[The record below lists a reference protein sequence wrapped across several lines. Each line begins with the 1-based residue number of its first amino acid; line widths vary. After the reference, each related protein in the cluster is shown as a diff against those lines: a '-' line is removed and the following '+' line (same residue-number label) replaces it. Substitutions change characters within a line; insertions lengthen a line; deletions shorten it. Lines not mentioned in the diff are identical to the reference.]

1 MGCIIFYIINL
12 TMNKFL
18 FLSIIIILIV
28 ILFIQ
33 MKENFIDL
41 DYDDGAHFKE
51 NVNVLKDVSVSGT
64 ITTNKLC
71 PLNNNNCFDK
81 NNLAFAK
88 DQMPSI
94 KQSEVCIGNECITL
108 ELLRNLKDLTIGK
121 TRIIK
126 IKAISS
132 GLVTG
137 RRGGETRF
145 FINNREITGISP
157 SRGFNVLVITPIGN
171 KHDFRVFDTHESY
184 DNTVEMINYLKNIPD
199 EYYVAITVY
208 DEATYSA
215 VPYINIYEHT
225 YSGGW
230 KKHYKMNANGS
241 ELRINSTWS
250 GPSNNDSNNLFP
262 NDNISSIDLTPGIK
276 AHLYQH
282 NFGEGRQ
289 TTINGP
295 VSGRSVGTALNDE
308 ISTIKVEKI
317 NQNDYITP
325 FEAFRL
331 FGGEP
336 INVPNYRGSMIFIGK
351 KGGPAN
357 SAYQR
362 KKDANGPSTI
372 DTRIVGEKSFISNY
386 LFYDISN

>member
-1 MGCIIFYIINL
+1 
-12 TMNKFL
+12 MNKVL

-28 ILFIQ
+28 ILFFQ

-51 NVNVLKDVSVSGT
+51 NVNVLKNVSVGGI
-64 ITTNKLC
+64 ITTNELC
-71 PLNNNNCFDK
+71 PLNSNNCFDK
-81 NNLAFAK
+81 DNFAFVK

-94 KQSEVCIGNECITL
+94 KQNEVCIGNECITL
-108 ELLRNLKDLTIGK
+108 ELLRNLKDLTIRK
-121 TRIIK
+121 TRLIK

-145 FINNREITGISP
+145 FINNRQITDISP
-157 SRGFNVLVITPIGN
+157 SRGFNILVITPTGN

-184 DNTVEMINYLKNIPD
+184 NNTVEMINYLKNIPN

-208 DEATYSA
+208 DEAMHNA
-215 VPYINIYEHT
+215 LPYINIYEHT

-250 GPSNNDSNNLFP
+250 GPSNNETVNLFP
-262 NDNISSIDLTPGIK
+262 NDKISSIDLTRGIK
-276 AHLYQH
+276 AHLYEH
-282 NFGEGRQ
+282 DFGEGRQ
-289 TTINGP
+289 STIDGP
-295 VSGRSVGTALNDE
+295 VSGRYVGTSLNDE

-317 NQNDYITP
+317 NSNDYITP
-325 FEAFRL
+325 FEAFEL
-331 FGGEP
+331 FGGSP

-351 KGGPAN
+351 KGGTIN
-357 SAYQR
+357 SALQI
-362 KKDANGPSTI
+362 KKDDN
-372 DTRIVGEKSFISNY
+372 DYNKE
-386 LFYDISN
+386 